1 MKILISGALGHMGRA
16 VAAQASADGIE
27 IVAGVDALQGDCSFP
42 CHTGFDALPDCSGA
56 VIVDFSRPEAL
67 TSLLA
72 YAVKNHLPV
81 VLATTGYTPE
91 QEQEVDQAARQ
102 IPVFRSA
109 NMSVGVALLRH
120 LCQEAAKVLGET
132 FDVEIVEAHHNRK
145 VDAPSGTA
153 LMLADA
159 AASARSQPSE
169 YIYDRHSVR
178 QPRGCD
184 EIGISSVR
192 GGTIVGEHEVI
203 FAGRDEVIELRHSAQ
218 SREIFASGAL
228 RAARFLAAPG
238 QRPGLYS
245 MSDLV
250 ASVAE

>member
-42 CHTGFDALPDCSGA
+42 CHTSFDALPDCSGA

-153 LMLADA
+153 LLLFDA
-159 AASARSQPSE
+159 IKNA
-169 YIYDRHSVR
+169 YDEPRYAQLGRGGRNCKR
-178 QPRGCD
+178 QHN
-184 EIGISSVR
+184 EIGIHALR
-192 GGTIVGEHEVI
+192 GGTVTGEHEVCFFGPAERI
-203 FAGRDEVIELRHSAQ
+203 RLSHSAEDR
-218 SREIFASGAL
+218 SVFASGAL
-228 RAARFLAAPG
+228 KAAAYLQGKAPG
-238 QRPGLYS
+238 RYT
-245 MSDLV
+245 MEDLV
-250 ASVAE
+250 AGK

>member
-42 CHTGFDALPDCSGA
+42 CHTSFDALPDCSGA

-153 LMLADA
+153 LLLFDA
-159 AASARSQPSE
+159 IKNS
-169 YIYDRHSVR
+169 YDEPRYAQLGRGGRNCKR
-178 QPRGCD
+178 QHN
-184 EIGISSVR
+184 EIGIHALR
-192 GGTIVGEHEVI
+192 GGTVTGEHEVCFFGPAERI
-203 FAGRDEVIELRHSAQ
+203 RLSHSAEDR
-218 SREIFASGAL
+218 SVFASGAL
-228 RAARFLAAPG
+228 KAAAYLQGKAPG
-238 QRPGLYS
+238 RYT
-245 MSDLV
+245 MEDLV
-250 ASVAE
+250 AGR

>member
-42 CHTGFDALPDCSGA
+42 CHTSFAALPDCSGA

-72 YAVKNHLPV
+72 YAVKNYLPV

-153 LMLADA
+153 LLLFDA
-159 AASARSQPSE
+159 IKNA
-169 YIYDRHSVR
+169 YDEPRYAQLGRGGRNCKR
-178 QPRGCD
+178 QHN
-184 EIGISSVR
+184 EIGIHALR
-192 GGTIVGEHEVI
+192 GGTVTGEHEVCFFGPAERI
-203 FAGRDEVIELRHSAQ
+203 RLSHSAEDR
-218 SREIFASGAL
+218 SVFASGAL
-228 RAARFLAAPG
+228 KAAAYLQGKAPG
-238 QRPGLYS
+238 RYT
-245 MSDLV
+245 MEDLV
-250 ASVAE
+250 AGR

>member
-42 CHTGFDALPDCSGA
+42 CHTSFDALPDCSGA

-67 TSLLA
+67 PSLLA

-109 NMSVGVALLRH
+109 NKSVGVALHSH

-153 LMLADA
+153 LLLFDA
-159 AASARSQPSE
+159 IKNA
-169 YIYDRHSVR
+169 YDEPRYAQLGRGGRNCKR
-178 QPRGCD
+178 QHN
-184 EIGISSVR
+184 EIGIHALR
-192 GGTIVGEHEVI
+192 GGTVTGEHEVCFFGPAERI
-203 FAGRDEVIELRHSAQ
+203 RLSHSAEDR
-218 SREIFASGAL
+218 SVFASGAL
-228 RAARFLAAPG
+228 KAAAYIQGKAPG
-238 QRPGLYS
+238 RYT
-245 MSDLV
+245 MEDLV
-250 ASVAE
+250 AGR

>member
-42 CHTGFDALPDCSGA
+42 CHTSFDALPDCSGA

-81 VLATTGYTPE
+81 ILATTGYTPE

-153 LMLADA
+153 LLLFDA
-159 AASARSQPSE
+159 IKNA
-169 YIYDRHSVR
+169 YDEPRYAQLGRGGRNCKR
-178 QPRGCD
+178 QHN
-184 EIGISSVR
+184 EIGIHALR
-192 GGTIVGEHEVI
+192 GGTVTGEHEVCFFGPAERI
-203 FAGRDEVIELRHSAQ
+203 RLSHSAEDR
-218 SREIFASGAL
+218 SVFAPGAL
-228 RAARFLAAPG
+228 KAAAYLQGKAPG
-238 QRPGLYS
+238 RYT
-245 MSDLV
+245 MEDLV
-250 ASVAE
+250 AGR

>member
-1 MKILISGALGHMGRA
+1 MRILISGALGHMGRA

-120 LCQEAAKVLGET
+120 LCQEADKVLGET

-153 LMLADA
+153 LLLFDA
-159 AASARSQPSE
+159 IKNA
-169 YIYDRHSVR
+169 YDEPRYAQLGRGGRNCKR
-178 QPRGCD
+178 QHN
-184 EIGISSVR
+184 EIGIHALR
-192 GGTIVGEHEVI
+192 GGTVTGEHEVCFFGPAERI
-203 FAGRDEVIELRHSAQ
+203 RLSHSAEDR
-218 SREIFASGAL
+218 SVFASGAL
-228 RAARFLAAPG
+228 KAAAYLQGKAPG
-238 QRPGLYS
+238 RYT
-245 MSDLV
+245 MEDLV
-250 ASVAE
+250 AGR

>member
-42 CHTGFDALPDCSGA
+42 CHTSFDALPDCSGA

-153 LMLADA
+153 LLLFDA
-159 AASARSQPSE
+159 IKNA
-169 YIYDRHSVR
+169 YDEPRYAQFGRGGRNCKR
-178 QPRGCD
+178 QHN
-184 EIGISSVR
+184 EIGIHALR
-192 GGTIVGEHEVI
+192 GGTVTGEHEVCFFGPAERI
-203 FAGRDEVIELRHSAQ
+203 RLSHSAEDR
-218 SREIFASGAL
+218 SVFASGAL
-228 RAARFLAAPG
+228 KAAAYLQGKAPG
-238 QRPGLYS
+238 RYT
-245 MSDLV
+245 MEDLV
-250 ASVAE
+250 AGR

>member
-1 MKILISGALGHMGRA
+1 MGRA

-42 CHTGFDALPDCSGA
+42 CHTSFDALPDCSGT

-153 LMLADA
+153 LLLFDA
-159 AASARSQPSE
+159 IKNA
-169 YIYDRHSVR
+169 YDEPRYAQLGRGGRNCKR
-178 QPRGCD
+178 QHN
-184 EIGISSVR
+184 EIGIHALR
-192 GGTIVGEHEVI
+192 GGTVTGEHEVCFFGPAERI
-203 FAGRDEVIELRHSAQ
+203 RLSHSAEDR
-218 SREIFASGAL
+218 SVFASGAL
-228 RAARFLAAPG
+228 KAAAYLQGKAPG
-238 QRPGLYS
+238 RYT
-245 MSDLV
+245 MEDLI
-250 ASVAE
+250 AGR

>member
-27 IVAGVDALQGDCSFP
+27 IVAGVDALQGDCSFH
-42 CHTGFDALPDCSGA
+42 CHTSFDALPDCSGA

-67 TSLLA
+67 PSLLA

-153 LMLADA
+153 LLLFDA
-159 AASARSQPSE
+159 IKNAYDEPRYAQLGRGGRSCK
-169 YIYDRHSVR
+169 R
-178 QPRGCD
+178 QHN
-184 EIGISSVR
+184 EIGIHALR
-192 GGTIVGEHEVI
+192 GGTVTGEHEVCFFGPAERI
-203 FAGRDEVIELRHSAQ
+203 RLSHSAEDR
-218 SREIFASGAL
+218 SVFASGAL
-228 RAARFLAAPG
+228 KAAAYLQGKAPG
-238 QRPGLYS
+238 RYT
-245 MSDLV
+245 MEDLV
-250 ASVAE
+250 AGR

>member
-42 CHTGFDALPDCSGA
+42 CHTSFDALPDGSGA

-67 TSLLA
+67 PSLLA

-153 LMLADA
+153 LLLFDA
-159 AASARSQPSE
+159 IKNA
-169 YIYDRHSVR
+169 YDEPRYAQLGRGGRNCKR
-178 QPRGCD
+178 QHN
-184 EIGISSVR
+184 EIGIHALR
-192 GGTIVGEHEVI
+192 GGTVTGEHEVCFFGPAERI
-203 FAGRDEVIELRHSAQ
+203 RLSHSAEDR
-218 SREIFASGAL
+218 SVFASGAL
-228 RAARFLAAPG
+228 KAAAYLQGKAPG
-238 QRPGLYS
+238 RYT
-245 MSDLV
+245 MEDLV
-250 ASVAE
+250 AGR

>member
-42 CHTGFDALPDCSGA
+42 CHTSFDAMPDCSGA

-102 IPVFRSA
+102 IPVFRSS

-153 LMLADA
+153 LLLFDA
-159 AASARSQPSE
+159 IKNA
-169 YIYDRHSVR
+169 YDEPRYAQLGRGGRNCKR
-178 QPRGCD
+178 QHN
-184 EIGISSVR
+184 EIGIHALR
-192 GGTIVGEHEVI
+192 GGTVTGEHEVCFFGPAERI
-203 FAGRDEVIELRHSAQ
+203 RLSHSAEDR
-218 SREIFASGAL
+218 SVFASGAL
-228 RAARFLAAPG
+228 KAAAYLQGKAPG
-238 QRPGLYS
+238 RYT
-245 MSDLV
+245 MEDLV
-250 ASVAE
+250 AGR

>member
-132 FDVEIVEAHHNRK
+132 FDVEIVEAHHSRK

-153 LMLADA
+153 LLLFDA
-159 AASARSQPSE
+159 IKNA
-169 YIYDRHSVR
+169 YDEPRYAQLGRGGRNCKR
-178 QPRGCD
+178 QHN
-184 EIGISSVR
+184 EIGIHALR
-192 GGTIVGEHEVI
+192 GGTVTGEHEVCFFGPAERI
-203 FAGRDEVIELRHSAQ
+203 RLSHSAEDR
-218 SREIFASGAL
+218 SVFASGAL
-228 RAARFLAAPG
+228 KAAAYLQGKAPG
-238 QRPGLYS
+238 RYT
-245 MSDLV
+245 MEDLV
-250 ASVAE
+250 AGR

>member
-72 YAVKNHLPV
+72 YAVKNHFPV

-153 LMLADA
+153 LLLFDA
-159 AASARSQPSE
+159 IKNA
-169 YIYDRHSVR
+169 YDEPRYAQLGRGGRNCKRQHS
-178 QPRGCD
+178 
-184 EIGISSVR
+184 EIGIHALR
-192 GGTIVGEHEVI
+192 GGTVTGEHEVCFFGPAERI
-203 FAGRDEVIELRHSAQ
+203 RLSHSAEDR
-218 SREIFASGAL
+218 SVFASGAL
-228 RAARFLAAPG
+228 KAAAYLQGKAPG
-238 QRPGLYS
+238 RYT
-245 MSDLV
+245 MEDLV
-250 ASVAE
+250 AGR

>member
-27 IVAGVDALQGDCSFP
+27 IVAGVDALQGDCFFP
-42 CHTGFDALPDCSGA
+42 CHTSLDALPDCSGA

-153 LMLADA
+153 KLILRQIDPEGLYAPVYGR
-159 AASARSQPSE
+159 SGRIGARG
-169 YIYDRHSVR
+169 R
-178 QPRGCD
+178 
-184 EIGISSVR
+184 EIGVHAVR
-192 GGTIVGEHEVI
+192 GGTAAGEHSLR
-203 FAGRDEVIELRHSAQ
+203 FFGRMEELELRHRAD
-218 SREIFASGAL
+218 SREIFAQGAL
-228 RAARFLAAPG
+228 RAAAFARKAE
-238 QRPGLYS
+238 PGLYDMEDVLFGGDGWTRS
-245 MSDLV
+245 
-250 ASVAE
+250 

>member
-42 CHTGFDALPDCSGA
+42 CHTSFDALPDCSGA

-67 TSLLA
+67 PSLLA

-153 LMLADA
+153 LLLFDA
-159 AASARSQPSE
+159 IKNA
-169 YIYDRHSVR
+169 YDEPRYAQLGRGGRNCKR
-178 QPRGCD
+178 QHN
-184 EIGISSVR
+184 EIGIHALR
-192 GGTIVGEHEVI
+192 GGTVTGEHEVCFFGPAERI
-203 FAGRDEVIELRHSAQ
+203 RLSHSAEDR
-218 SREIFASGAL
+218 SVFASGAL
-228 RAARFLAAPG
+228 KAAAYLQGKAPG
-238 QRPGLYS
+238 RYT
-245 MSDLV
+245 MEDLI
-250 ASVAE
+250 ASR

>member
-42 CHTGFDALPDCSGA
+42 CHTSFDALPDCSGA

-72 YAVKNHLPV
+72 YAVRNHLPV

-153 LMLADA
+153 LLLFDA
-159 AASARSQPSE
+159 IKNA
-169 YIYDRHSVR
+169 YDEPRYAQLGRGGRNCKR
-178 QPRGCD
+178 QHN
-184 EIGISSVR
+184 EIGIHALR
-192 GGTIVGEHEVI
+192 GGTVTGEHEVCFFGPAERI
-203 FAGRDEVIELRHSAQ
+203 RLSHSAEDR
-218 SREIFASGAL
+218 SVFASGAL
-228 RAARFLAAPG
+228 KAAAYLQGKAPG
-238 QRPGLYS
+238 RYT
-245 MSDLV
+245 MEDLV
-250 ASVAE
+250 AGR

>member
-42 CHTGFDALPDCSGA
+42 CHTSFDALPDCSGA

-67 TSLLA
+67 TSLLV

-153 LMLADA
+153 LLLFDA
-159 AASARSQPSE
+159 IKNA
-169 YIYDRHSVR
+169 YDEPRYAQLGRGGRNCKR
-178 QPRGCD
+178 QHN
-184 EIGISSVR
+184 EIGIHALR
-192 GGTIVGEHEVI
+192 GGTVTGEHEVCFFGPAERI
-203 FAGRDEVIELRHSAQ
+203 RLSHSAEDR
-218 SREIFASGAL
+218 SVFASGAL
-228 RAARFLAAPG
+228 KAAAYLQGKAPG
-238 QRPGLYS
+238 RYT
-245 MSDLV
+245 MEDLV
-250 ASVAE
+250 AGR

>member
-1 MKILISGALGHMGRA
+1 MGRA

-42 CHTGFDALPDCSGA
+42 CHTSFDALPDCSGA

-153 LMLADA
+153 LLLFDA
-159 AASARSQPSE
+159 IKNA
-169 YIYDRHSVR
+169 YDEPRYAQLGRGGRNCKR
-178 QPRGCD
+178 QHN
-184 EIGISSVR
+184 EIGIHALR
-192 GGTIVGEHEVI
+192 GGTVTGEHEVCFFGPAERI
-203 FAGRDEVIELRHSAQ
+203 RLSHSAEDR
-218 SREIFASGAL
+218 SVFASGAL
-228 RAARFLAAPG
+228 KAAAYLQGKAPG
-238 QRPGLYS
+238 RYT
-245 MSDLV
+245 MEDLI
-250 ASVAE
+250 AGR

>member
-42 CHTGFDALPDCSGA
+42 CHTSFDALPDCSGA

-72 YAVKNHLPV
+72 YAVRNHLPV

-153 LMLADA
+153 LLLFDA
-159 AASARSQPSE
+159 IKNA
-169 YIYDRHSVR
+169 YDEPRYAQLGRGGRNCKR
-178 QPRGCD
+178 QHN
-184 EIGISSVR
+184 EIGIHALR
-192 GGTIVGEHEVI
+192 GGTVTGEHEVCFFGPAERI
-203 FAGRDEVIELRHSAQ
+203 RLSHSAEDR
-218 SREIFASGAL
+218 SVFASGAL
-228 RAARFLAAPG
+228 KAAAYLQGKAPG
-238 QRPGLYS
+238 RYS
-245 MSDLV
+245 MEDLV
-250 ASVAE
+250 AGR

>member
-42 CHTGFDALPDCSGA
+42 CHTSFDALPDCSGA
-56 VIVDFSRPEAL
+56 VIVDFSLPEAL

-153 LMLADA
+153 LLLFDA
-159 AASARSQPSE
+159 IKNAYDEPRYAQLGRGGRSCK
-169 YIYDRHSVR
+169 R
-178 QPRGCD
+178 QHN
-184 EIGISSVR
+184 EIGIHALR
-192 GGTIVGEHEVI
+192 GGTVTGEHEVCFFGPAERI
-203 FAGRDEVIELRHSAQ
+203 RLSHSAEDR
-218 SREIFASGAL
+218 SVFASGAL
-228 RAARFLAAPG
+228 KAAAYLQGKAPG
-238 QRPGLYS
+238 RYT
-245 MSDLV
+245 MEDLV
-250 ASVAE
+250 AGR

>member
-42 CHTGFDALPDCSGA
+42 CHTSFDALPDCSGT

-153 LMLADA
+153 LLLFDA
-159 AASARSQPSE
+159 IKNA
-169 YIYDRHSVR
+169 YDEPRYAQLGRGGRNCKR
-178 QPRGCD
+178 QHN
-184 EIGISSVR
+184 EIGIHALR
-192 GGTIVGEHEVI
+192 GGTVTGEHEVCFFGPAERI
-203 FAGRDEVIELRHSAQ
+203 RLSHSAEDR
-218 SREIFASGAL
+218 SVFASGAL
-228 RAARFLAAPG
+228 KAAAYLQGKAPG
-238 QRPGLYS
+238 RYT
-245 MSDLV
+245 MEDLI
-250 ASVAE
+250 AGR

>member
-42 CHTGFDALPDCSGA
+42 CHTSFDALPDCSGA

-153 LMLADA
+153 LLLFDA
-159 AASARSQPSE
+159 IKNAYDEPRYAQLGRGGRSCK
-169 YIYDRHSVR
+169 R
-178 QPRGCD
+178 QHN
-184 EIGISSVR
+184 EIGIHALR
-192 GGTIVGEHEVI
+192 GGTVTGEHEVCFFGPAERI
-203 FAGRDEVIELRHSAQ
+203 RLSHSAEDR
-218 SREIFASGAL
+218 SVFASGAL
-228 RAARFLAAPG
+228 KAAAYLQGKAPG
-238 QRPGLYS
+238 RYT
-245 MSDLV
+245 MEDLV
-250 ASVAE
+250 AGR

>member
-42 CHTGFDALPDCSGA
+42 CHTSFDALPDCSGA

-72 YAVKNHLPV
+72 YAVRNHLPV

-153 LMLADA
+153 LLLFDA
-159 AASARSQPSE
+159 IKNAYDEPRYAQLGRGGRSCK
-169 YIYDRHSVR
+169 R
-178 QPRGCD
+178 QHN
-184 EIGISSVR
+184 EIGIHALR
-192 GGTIVGEHEVI
+192 GGTVTGEHEVCFFGPAERI
-203 FAGRDEVIELRHSAQ
+203 RLSHSAEDR
-218 SREIFASGAL
+218 SVFASGAL
-228 RAARFLAAPG
+228 KAAAYLQGKAPG
-238 QRPGLYS
+238 RYT
-245 MSDLV
+245 MEDLV
-250 ASVAE
+250 AGK

>member
-42 CHTGFDALPDCSGA
+42 CHTSFDALPDCSGT

-153 LMLADA
+153 LLLFDA
-159 AASARSQPSE
+159 IKSA
-169 YIYDRHSVR
+169 YDEPRYAQLGRGGRNCKR
-178 QPRGCD
+178 QHN
-184 EIGISSVR
+184 EIGIHALR
-192 GGTIVGEHEVI
+192 GGTVTGEHEVCFFGPAERI
-203 FAGRDEVIELRHSAQ
+203 RLSHSAEDR
-218 SREIFASGAL
+218 SVFASGAL
-228 RAARFLAAPG
+228 KAAAYLQGKAPG
-238 QRPGLYS
+238 RYT
-245 MSDLV
+245 MEDLV
-250 ASVAE
+250 AGR